1 MKSRKT
7 GDPDDLDTVYKE
19 VNDICILRLFETFL
33 EAAPQLILQ
42 LYIIFMDTLQ
52 LGPLIGK
59 ARIFLLVDL
68 RYFFSDLVS
77 VDVKKNS
84 SENDQSF
91 SELFFFLISP
101 EK

>member
-68 RYFFSDLVS
+68 LESFFSD
-77 VDVKKNS
+77 
-84 SENDQSF
+84 
-91 SELFFFLISP
+91 
-101 EK
+101 

>member
-77 VDVKKNS
+77 VDEKKKS

-91 SELFFFLISP
+91 SELFFF
-101 EK
+101 